1 MTSRVVFTDPDTGL
15 VIDSFEFESLTGDET
30 LTAHE
35 AVVRVL
41 GIVGDPAALL
51 DRIES
56 DAAFRAKLLTLE
68 CEPIFQGMHG
78 GKLDVIAGGMISR
91 AQSMCRA
98 VEARIAAEV
107 ALQECS
113 Q

>member
-1 MTSRVVFTDPDTGL
+1 M
-15 VIDSFEFESLTGDET
+15 
-30 LTAHE
+30 
-35 AVVRVL
+35 RVL
-41 GIVGDPAALL
+41 GIAGDPVALL
-51 DRIES
+51 ERIES

-68 CEPIFQGMHG
+68 YEPIFQGMHG